1 MIWVLGEKK
10 KKIVR
15 NIFPLLIS
23 VFLWVGFTSS
33 SPLLDTWQLP
43 IDPWFPSTSSA
54 ACRENHPSPSATST
68 VGRGRSSGRG
78 RDLSAHPVA
87 KTLHFQCRGTRF
99 NPQSGNQTPQVA
111 TKAWHRHINKCQ
123 RAGAGR
129 WDTLAPILLMPV
141 WNLPPNE

>member
-1 MIWVLGEKK
+1 MLGEKK
-10 KKIVR
+10 KR
-15 NIFPLLIS
+15 LLGIS
-23 VFLWVGFTSS
+23 FHFLSLFFSGLASLSS
-33 SPLLDTWQLP
+33 SPLLDTWQSL

-54 ACRENHPSPSATST
+54 ACRENHPSHSATST
-68 VGRGRSSGRG
+68 VGRGRSRGRG
-78 RDLSAHPVA
+78 RDSSARLVA

-123 RAGAGR
+123 RAGEGR
-129 WDTLAPILLMPV
+129 WDTLAPIQLMPV